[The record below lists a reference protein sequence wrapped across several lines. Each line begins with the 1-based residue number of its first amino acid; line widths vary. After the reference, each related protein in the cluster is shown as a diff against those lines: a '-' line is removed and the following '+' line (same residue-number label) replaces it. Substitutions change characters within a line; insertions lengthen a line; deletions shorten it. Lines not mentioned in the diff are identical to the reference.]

1 MKDFGYYAG
10 CFGGLH
16 TAVKLGRPAPHKA
29 LLLLAVIDL
38 VEKGVIRDNRIAPS
52 EVLAKAFNDNAKKFY
67 ATSAVFKP
75 EVTKPFFHLQY
86 EPFWQLVA
94 AGGEDF
100 SLAAE
105 SEAGYG
111 KRRPARSLKGLQRQ
125 YSCALIDPELFDLL
139 KDEDARAR
147 FRVLL
152 ISTYLNNRPD

>member
-1 MKDFGYYAG
+1 MRLSNNFAIR
-10 CFGGLH
+10 
-16 TAVKLGRPAPHKA
+16 V
-29 LLLLAVIDL
+29 V
-38 VEKGVIRDNRIAPS
+38 RDNRIEPS
-52 EVLAKAFNDNAKKFY
+52 EGLAKAFNDNAKRFF

-75 EVTKPFFHLQY
+75 EITKPFFHMQY

-94 AGGEDF
+94 AGGEDS

-105 SEAGYG
+105 SASDYG

-125 YSCALIDPELFDLL
+125 YSYALIDPELFDLL

-152 ISTYLNNRPD
+152 ISTYLGRRAD

>member
-10 CFGGLH
+10 CFGALH
-16 TAVKLGRPAPHKA
+16 TAVKAGRPAPHKA

-38 VEKGVIRDNRIAPS
+38 IEEGVIRDNRIAPS
-52 EVLAKAFNDNAKKFY
+52 KVLAKAFNDNAQKFY

-94 AGGEDF
+94 AGGEDY

-111 KRRPARSLKGLQRQ
+111 KLKPVRSLKGLQRQ